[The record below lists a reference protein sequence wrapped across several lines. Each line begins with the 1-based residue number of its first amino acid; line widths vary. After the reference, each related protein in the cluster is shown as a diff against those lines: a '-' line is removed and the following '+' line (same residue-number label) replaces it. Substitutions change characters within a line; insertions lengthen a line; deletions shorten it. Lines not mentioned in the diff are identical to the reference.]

1 MTDSIA
7 PPEHD
12 VERALARALAG
23 VDFEGARREYWE
35 QNECLFLERFLPPEL
50 VERCFLPEVDK
61 LRPNVHRNYIPGH
74 KKGGSISSYTLVEK
88 APLFLAFYK
97 SPAFIDFLSRLTG
110 ARLLPCPEDD
120 PHACA
125 LYFYTEPGDHMG
137 FHYDNS
143 YYKGARYTVLMG
155 LVQRT
160 EHCRLVARLYKDDP
174 TRETREIQ
182 WAYGPGALVIFNGP
196 KLYHAVTPLAPGE
209 ERVVLTMEYVTN
221 PEMGV
226 FRRFVS
232 NMKDAIAYFGIR
244 ALIRR
249 APSPSS
255 FPPRGGE
262 GRVRGS
268 VLE

>member
-1 MTDSIA
+1 MTGPGES
-7 PPEHD
+7 PEQA
-12 VERALARALAG
+12 VEQALVRALDG
-23 VDFEGARREYWE
+23 VDFERARREFWE
-35 QNECLFLERFLPPEL
+35 QNECLFLERFLEPEV
-50 VERCFLPEVDK
+50 VERHLLPEVDK

-74 KKGGSISSYTLVEK
+74 KKGGSISSYTLAEK
-88 APLFLAFYK
+88 APLFLTLYK
-97 SPAFIDFLSRLTG
+97 SPAFIDFASCLTG
-110 ARLLPCPEDD
+110 ARLLPCPDDD

-160 EHCRLVARLYKDDP
+160 EHCRLVARLYRDDP

-182 WAYGPGALVIFNGP
+182 WAYGPGALLIFNGP

-209 ERVVLTMEYVTN
+209 ERIVLTMEYVTDT
-221 PEMGV
+221 EMGV
-226 FRRFVS
+226 FKRFVS
-232 NMKDAIAYFGIR
+232 NMKDAIAYFGVR

-249 APSPSS
+249 PKGKEAPS
-255 FPPRGGE
+255 
-262 GRVRGS
+262 
-268 VLE
+268 

>member
-1 MTDSIA
+1 MMDPAGSR
-7 PPEHD
+7 
-12 VERALARALAG
+12 EREVGEALARALEG
-23 VDFEGARREYWE
+23 VDFDRARREYRE
-35 QNECLFLERFLPPEL
+35 QNECLFLERFLPPE
-50 VERCFLPEVDK
+50 VVARHFVPEVDK

-74 KKGGSISSYTLVEK
+74 KKGGSVSYYTLAEK
-88 APLFLAFYK
+88 APLFLALYK
-97 SPAFIDFLSRLTG
+97 SPAFIDFVSRLTG
-110 ARLLPCPEDD
+110 APVMPCPEDD

-143 YYKGARYTVLMG
+143 YYRGARYTVLMG

-160 EHCRLVARLYKDDP
+160 EHCRLVARLWRDDP
-174 TRETREIQ
+174 ARETREVQ

-209 ERVVLTMEYVTN
+209 ERIVLTMEYVTN
-221 PEMGV
+221 PEMGP
-226 FRRFVS
+226 FKRFVS

-249 APSPSS
+249 RPRSGKEG
-255 FPPRGGE
+255 PP
-262 GRVRGS
+262 
-268 VLE
+268 